1 MTRTTGFLTLAVFA
15 AGAVLAQAERSAEV
29 QLKAAMHKE
38 QVEGDLK
45 AAIKLYQG
53 IVEEHAK
60 NRAVAAK
67 ALLQMG
73 QCYEKLGQADARKA
87 YQQLLSRYADQT
99 EAVGVARAR
108 LAALERAGGSDYP
121 PGITLRKVW
130 GDAGKWVEGSPS
142 PDGRYF
148 SFVDWGTGD
157 LAMRD
162 LVTGQSRRLTEN
174 GSWEG
179 EFAEASV
186 ISGDG
191 QRIAYAWY
199 HEENGYE
206 LRVSGI
212 DGSNARVVYSEKN
225 PDFYLEPLQWTL
237 DGRQILAAL
246 QRELQ
251 RGSKEIQIALIQA
264 GGGPLRVLKT
274 LARYPG
280 HASLSPDGRFL
291 VYDAPEREDG
301 YESDV
306 FLLSLGGGQEIA
318 LVRQPFDDYAPVWVP
333 DGKKVLFVSDR
344 TGTTGFWTVDV
355 VEGKPQGTP
364 LLLKDHVGRDVRP
377 NGFTQRGS
385 FFYSLRNPWEDVYVA
400 EVDLEAG
407 KVVREPERLATRF
420 VGSNSAPSW
429 SPDGRRLAYY
439 SRRGEG
445 LAEDAPTLVILS
457 VESGEAK
464 DIPVRLNQV
473 RYPVR
478 WFPDGKSVLVG
489 AWTSP
494 QHDQVAFYRVDTET
508 GNHSLVRASPGPG
521 PVRSEV
527 SPDGRTFF
535 FWTGGEPKLRGGLIA
550 RDIETGQEREIA
562 RVPYFG
568 GAGFARAA
576 VSPDGRWVAF
586 RAPVDESQWT
596 ALRLVPAAG
605 GELRE
610 LFRFRLSETTG
621 NDEIAWTP
629 DGMNILFVR
638 TTGEDGMP
646 ELWRIPVTG
655 GEPRRTGLSM
665 KDMEFVTVN
674 PDGRRLA
681 FKGNESGRTPGEV
694 WVLENFLPTL
704 K

>member
-1 MTRTTGFLTLAVFA
+1 MLRTTRYFCFALFTAGLA
-15 AGAVLAQAERSAEV
+15 LAQAERSAEV

-45 AAIKLYQG
+45 AAIKLYQS
-53 IVEEHAK
+53 IVEEHADD
-60 NRAVAAK
+60 RAVAAK

-87 YQQLLSRYADQT
+87 YQQLLAQYADQK
-99 EAVGVARAR
+99 EAAGVARAR
-108 LAALERAGGSDYP
+108 LAVLERAGGLSHP

-130 GDAGKWVEGSPS
+130 EDAGREVDGSPS

-148 SFVDWGTGD
+148 SCTDRETGD
-157 LAMRD
+157 LALQD
-162 LVTGQSRRLTEN
+162 LVTGQNHRLTKN

-179 EFAEASV
+179 EFAEASE

-191 QRIAYAWY
+191 QQIAYAWY
-199 HEENGYE
+199 NEENGYE

-212 DGSNARVVYSEKN
+212 DGSNARVIYSAKN

-237 DGRQILAAL
+237 DDKQVLAAL

-251 RGSKEIQIALIQA
+251 RNSRETEIALIPV

-274 LARYPG
+274 LARYPD

-291 VYDAPEREDG
+291 VYDAPERADG
-301 YESDV
+301 PERDV
-306 FLLSLGGGQEIA
+306 FLLSLEGGQETA
-318 LVRQPFDDYAPVWVP
+318 LVRQPFDDYAPVWTP
-333 DGKKVLFVSDR
+333 DGKGVLFLSDR
-344 TGTTGFWTVDV
+344 TGTTGFWTIDV

-364 LLLKDHVGRDVRP
+364 LLLKDNIGRDVRP
-377 NGFTQRGS
+377 HGFTQRGS
-385 FFYSLRNPWEDVYVA
+385 FYYSLHNAWEDVYVA

-407 KVVREPERLATRF
+407 KVLREPERLAARF

-439 SRRGEG
+439 SRRGESS
-445 LAEDAPTLVILS
+445 AADAPTLVILS

-464 DIPVRLNQV
+464 DVPVRLNQLP
-473 RYPVR
+473 YPVR
-478 WFPDGKSVLVG
+478 WFPDGRSVLVG
-489 AWTSP
+489 AWESP
-494 QHDQVAFYRVDTET
+494 KRDQVAFYRVDTET
-508 GNHSLVRASPGPG
+508 GDHSLVRAPGPG
-521 PVRSEV
+521 PARSEV

-535 FWTGGEPKLRGGLIA
+535 FWTGGEPKLRGGLVA

-562 RVPYFG
+562 RVPYLDG
-568 GAGFARAA
+568 RGFTRAV
-576 VSPDGRWVAF
+576 VSPNGRFVAF
-586 RAPVDESQWT
+586 GAPVEGGQWT
-596 ALRLVPAAG
+596 ALRLVPAMG

-610 LFRFRLSETTG
+610 LFRFRLSEMTG

-629 DGMNILFVR
+629 DGSNILCVR
-638 TTGEDGMP
+638 RTGKDGMP
-646 ELWRIPVTG
+646 ELWRIPITG
-655 GEPRRTGLSM
+655 GEPQRMGLSM
-665 KDMEFVTVN
+665 KDMKFVTVD

-681 FKGNESGRTPGEV
+681 FQGNEGGRTPGEV
-694 WVLENFLPTL
+694 WVLENFLPTQR
-704 K
+704 